1 MSSLYNLSS
10 IVTMYHIFQGI
21 DYIFYYLECCLLTL

>member
-21 DYIFYYLECCLLTL
+21 DYIFYYLNVAY